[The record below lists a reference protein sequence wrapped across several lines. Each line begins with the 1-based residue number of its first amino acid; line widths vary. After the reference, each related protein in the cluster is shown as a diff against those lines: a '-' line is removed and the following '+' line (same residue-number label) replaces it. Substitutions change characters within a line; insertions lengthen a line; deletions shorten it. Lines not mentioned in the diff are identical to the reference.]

1 MPKGLVEAPVYSR
14 EIDLFLQIC
23 FLGRCRMLKFPMA
36 FTPRKRNFPRALG
49 EFVARTIDPVLAK
62 QGFGE
67 ADVIL
72 HWKTIAG
79 PRLSGVS
86 EPVRLQWPVKAPNR
100 PADAA
105 PEPATLILR
114 VEGAFALE
122 FQHMAPLLVER
133 INARLGWRC
142 VGRIVLKQGPVGGG
156 SRKPVKSVPSAGA
169 VARAAETTGGVED
182 EALRDALTRLGAH
195 VFTPQR
201 AKT

>member
-1 MPKGLVEAPVYSR
+1 
-14 EIDLFLQIC
+14 
-23 FLGRCRMLKFPMA
+23 MA
-36 FTPRKRNFPRALG
+36 FKPRKRNFPRALG
-49 EFVARTIDPVLAK
+49 EFVAQAIDPVVAK

-86 EPVRLQWPVKAPNR
+86 EPVRLQWPMKAPNR
-100 PADAA
+100 PADAP

-122 FQHMAPLLVER
+122 FQHTAPLLVER

-142 VGRIVLKQGPVGGG
+142 IGRIVLKQGPVRGE
-156 SRKPVKSVPSAGA
+156 SPKRVKSVPAAGA
-169 VARAAETTGGVED
+169 VAKAAETTGSIKD
-182 EALRDALTRLGAH
+182 EALRGALTRLGAH

-201 AKT
+201 AKS